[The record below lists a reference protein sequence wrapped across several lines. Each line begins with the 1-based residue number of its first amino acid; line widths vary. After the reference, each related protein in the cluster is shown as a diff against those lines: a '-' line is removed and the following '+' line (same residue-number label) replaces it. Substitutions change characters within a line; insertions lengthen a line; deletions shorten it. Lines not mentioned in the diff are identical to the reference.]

1 MKNCLISI
9 LILSFSFFAL
19 SSISAKAAEEV
30 QEDTYEY
37 DLLVSELTG
46 YGSPFLKGSSVV
58 FTAKSD
64 ARYIGIAFDFE
75 DFKQIHSFRLK
86 KVYDI
91 EGEVSNSFFFYILD
105 LPKDIDE
112 ITYRLVVDGL
122 WTTDPLNK
130 NTVYNPST
138 GLTLSKLS
146 LNRVKVPETEIRKA
160 DSSASNNGVVHFV
173 YKGKAGQHI
182 RLGGTFTN
190 WDSWIYE
197 LTETEPGVYHIDLP
211 LPPGTYYYAFY
222 NGVISMVDTS
232 NPERGYTADGKVASV
247 ITVK

>member
-1 MKNCLISI
+1 MKNCIISI
-9 LILSFSFFAL
+9 FVFIFTTFF
-19 SSISAKAAEEV
+19 ISPIAAKEEV
-30 QEDTYEY
+30 HQEDTYEY

-46 YGSPFLKGSSVV
+46 YSAPILKGNSVV
-58 FTAKSD
+58 FTAKPD
-64 ARYIGIAFDFE
+64 ARFIGIAFDFE
-75 DFKQIHSFRLK
+75 DFRQIHSFQLK
-86 KVYDI
+86 KIYDI

-105 LPKDIDE
+105 LPKEVND

-122 WTTDPLNK
+122 WTTDPLNN
-130 NTVYNPST
+130 NTVYNPAT
-138 GLTLSKLS
+138 GITLSKLS
-146 LNRVKVPETEIRKA
+146 LNRIRIPETEIRKA
-160 DSSASNNGVVHFV
+160 QSKAGTNGTVHFV

-182 RLGGTFTN
+182 RLGGSFTN

-197 LTETEPGVYHIDLP
+197 LTETEPGVYQIDIP

-232 NPERGYTADGKVASV
+232 NPDRGYTADGKVASV